1 MLQKIIRVGN
11 SLAVTLP
18 KTFVEKANF
27 KAGDDVSVQT
37 NETLKAVYIRADS
50 ADITSGLT
58 PEFKAWLDEIEA
70 KESDIIK
77 ALAKV

>member
-18 KTFVEKANF
+18 KQFTDKANYR
-27 KAGDDVSVQT
+27 AGDTVSVDA
-37 NETLKAVYIRADS
+37 NHDLRAIYIRPKVYD
-50 ADITSGLT
+50 DRPGLT
-58 PEFKAWLDEIEA
+58 PEFKQWLDDIVSQ
-70 KESDIIK
+70 ESDIIK

>member
-18 KTFVEKANF
+18 KSFVDKANF
-27 KAGDDVSVQT
+27 RAGDEVVVEA
-37 NETLKAVYIRADS
+37 NEGIKALYIRARS
-50 ADITSGLT
+50 EKQNPGLT
-58 PEFKAWLDEIEA
+58 PEFKTWLDDIEE

-77 ALAKV
+77 ALANT